1 MMRSRPAARLLV
13 LDPQD
18 RVLLFQF
25 AFRSG
30 PLSGRIY
37 WATPGGELESGET
50 FEAAAR
56 RELEEETGVCVERVG
71 PEIERR
77 AFVLQLTDGEHV
89 MAQERFFAV
98 RVADTSIATDRW
110 TEGEREVMAAHRW
123 WTIEELS
130 QTVEQVFPE
139 NLVALV
145 LGELRNPTAVSPKP
159 R

>member
-1 MMRSRPAARLLV
+1 MRTRPAARLLV

-18 RVLLFQF
+18 RVLLFHF

-30 PLSGRIY
+30 PLRGRSY

-50 FEAAAR
+50 FEAAAQ
-56 RELEEETGVCVERVG
+56 RELEEETGIRVDRLG
-71 PEIERR
+71 PEIARR
-77 AFVLQLTDGEHV
+77 EFMLQLTDGEHV
-89 MAQERFFAV
+89 TAQERFFAV

-123 WTIEELS
+123 WTIEELA
-130 QTVEQVFPE
+130 QTDEQVFPE
-139 NLVALV
+139 NLAAMVQD
-145 LGELRNPTAVSPKP
+145 ELRNPTAVSPKP